1 MDGALFFVLFLIN
14 VLICFA
20 KSVFILCPGFVAII
34 LPCIGIPINA
44 RSPKRSSNLWR
55 AASFEKLSGRSFKY
69 NIANPTKINLGYDSE
84 NADVITFRLNNT
96 TLTERSEAGAFTISN
111 RMFKSGVG
119 QYTGYVVPSNSG
131 YGDGTP
137 QRFSINVV
145 NEVVVQTPD
154 IVNINYPET
163 LRGADFKGFDVD
175 FDVSYQS
182 VNTNFVKIYLN
193 DLSIPYGLSL
203 IHI

>member
-1 MDGALFFVLFLIN
+1 MIIQN
-14 VLICFA
+14 S
-20 KSVFILCPGFVAII
+20 KSFQDYDVQELNITVDQPTTIIISFKKVVPILVPSVT
-34 LPCIGIPINA
+34 L
-44 RSPKRSSNLWR
+44 SS
-55 AASFEKLSGRSFKY
+55 RSFKY
-69 NIANPTKINLGYDSE
+69 NMPNPTKINLGYDSE
-84 NADVITFRLNNT
+84 NDVITFRLNNT
-96 TLTERSEAGAFTISN
+96 TLTERSEKGAFTISN

-163 LRGADFKGFDVD
+163 LRGV
-175 FDVSYQS
+175 
-182 VNTNFVKIYLN
+182 
-193 DLSIPYGLSL
+193 
-203 IHI
+203 